1 MPIHFELGN
10 ATLLAYGHEF
20 RGPLIAF
27 AVALALALAGRFLR
41 IGLVA
46 AAAGGAGVLAG
57 WYAIS
62 GRLWVTSPHLS
73 VDDLT
78 PLAGAMLLIGLLC
91 ARLGPGRGASIGMLL
106 AAAFAGWWLSGA
118 PMHLAGLRADWPIA
132 LGVAAAVLLFA
143 RLLAASMLEPL
154 RLALAG
160 LTMAASLHV
169 VAAPPVW
176 ALLALVPALAAVAML
191 ALPAMPGPVALPVA
205 ADTAAVGS
213 LAVIAIGRF
222 RRLGVG
228 SIDVAALSPLLALW
242 LVPHVAARLR
252 VAGRAAPVVACVV
265 AGAIAVAAAWGA
277 HRALPR

>member
-1 MPIHFELGN
+1 M
-10 ATLLAYGHEF
+10 
-20 RGPLIAF
+20 
-27 AVALALALAGRFLR
+27 
-41 IGLVA
+41 A
-46 AAAGGAGVLAG
+46 AAAGGAGVIAG

-62 GRLWVTSPHLS
+62 GRLWVTPPHLS

-78 PLAGAMLLIGLLC
+78 PLAAAMLLIGLLC
-91 ARLGPGRGASIGMLL
+91 ARLGPGRGASVGMLL

-132 LGVAAAVLLFA
+132 LGVAVAVLLFA
-143 RLLAASMLEPL
+143 RALAASMLEPL

-176 ALLALVPALAAVAML
+176 ALLALVPALAALAML

-205 ADTAAVGS
+205 ADIAAVGS

-222 RRLGVG
+222 T
-228 SIDVAALSPLLALW
+228 
-242 LVPHVAARLR
+242 RLR
-252 VAGRAAPVVACVV
+252 GGIDRRGRLVAFAGALAGPARGGAAAVCRPRRPRGGVRGGGCDRRRGRMGRAPRIAAVGC
-265 AGAIAVAAAWGA
+265 AG
-277 HRALPR
+277 